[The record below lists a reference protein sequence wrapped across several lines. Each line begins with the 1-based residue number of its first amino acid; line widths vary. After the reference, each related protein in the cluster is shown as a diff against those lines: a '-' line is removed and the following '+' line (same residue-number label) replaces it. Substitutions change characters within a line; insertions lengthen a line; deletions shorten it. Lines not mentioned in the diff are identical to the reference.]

1 MYMQDWHACAYMCVW
16 RKDME
21 IALQLEGL
29 NVSQGLLGGSAFSP
43 LLNLPIFSPA
53 LRMIS
58 GYKAKS
64 LWQL

>member
-1 MYMQDWHACAYMCVW
+1 
-16 RKDME
+16 ME